1 MIELFLDCER
11 FSLSQHEAF
20 RILNLGVIFADFC
33 NFFAAFDKK
42 QVFGFGK
49 RRIPQDGKFDWEQ
62 DDPSLHSPKF
72 CHFPTLE
79 ITVQSFDCIMSA
91 HHKFPGLILIY
102 PKTEI
107 QWQHHLQLQTNRCHL
122 WLLEGTSVL
131 EEQPKNMSLFG
142 FSDPYWPLDSSGF
155 HRPTAWVAE
164 SIDCLAVMFQNDSFH
179 ACRIWNTQYA
189 LCIST
194 VWS

>member
-1 MIELFLDCER
+1 LRLAAAGLALFHYSIVHLRRCVWRDVQLPISGLAYLVIELFLDCER

-20 RILNLGVIFADFC
+20 RILNLGVVFADFC

-122 WLLEGTSVL
+122 
-131 EEQPKNMSLFG
+131 
-142 FSDPYWPLDSSGF
+142 
-155 HRPTAWVAE
+155 
-164 SIDCLAVMFQNDSFH
+164 
-179 ACRIWNTQYA
+179 
-189 LCIST
+189 
-194 VWS
+194 